1 MKKAA
6 VILGL
11 AFLSVAGVVIW
22 QFAACYL
29 ANSELQSDMQDLA
42 VQSPFRIGLTE
53 AATEDELRDAV
64 IAKAKGHGIQLE
76 RQQVTVRRTFST
88 EVLSVS
94 LAADYDAR
102 VNLFVEPFII
112 HFNPSSSHSA
122 EVVVK

>member
-6 VILGL
+6 VIFGL
-11 AFLSVAGVVIW
+11 AFLSVAGFVTW

-42 VQSPFRIGLTE
+42 VQSPFRVGLTE

-64 IAKAKGHGIQLE
+64 IAKAKDHGIQLE
-76 RQQVTVRRTFST
+76 RQQVIVQRSFTT
-88 EVLSVS
+88 EVLRVS

-102 VNLFVEPFII
+102 VNLFVESFTI